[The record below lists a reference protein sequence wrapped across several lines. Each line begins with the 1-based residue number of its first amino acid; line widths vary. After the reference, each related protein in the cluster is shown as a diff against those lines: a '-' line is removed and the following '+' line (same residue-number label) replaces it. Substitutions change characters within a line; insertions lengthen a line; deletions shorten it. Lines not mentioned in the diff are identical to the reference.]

1 MYEVVKVTGGYKV
14 RKTNGEQTS
23 SGRKYFSNKP
33 LTKKKAESQMR
44 ALYANENRV
53 IKGSKR
59 KQKMSPKRVTKP
71 GSPKRVTKPGSPKRV
86 TKKLSP
92 RRRKRT
98 TSPVRKRA

>member
-1 MYEVVKVTGGYKV
+1 MYEIVKVPGGYKV
-14 RKTNGEQTS
+14 RKDNGEQTS

-71 GSPKRVTKPGSPKRV
+71 GSPKRVTK
-86 TKKLSP
+86 KLSP

-98 TSPVRKRA
+98 TSPIRKRA